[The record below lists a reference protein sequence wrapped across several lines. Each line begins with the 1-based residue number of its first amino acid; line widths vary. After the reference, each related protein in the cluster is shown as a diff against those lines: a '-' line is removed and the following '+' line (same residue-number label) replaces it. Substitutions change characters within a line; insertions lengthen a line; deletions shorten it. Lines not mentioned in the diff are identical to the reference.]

1 MNLLQTIYTDPGA
14 VRVESKLVLRS
25 IETLPEFKDL
35 FVGRRRPPWAMI
47 LSALLGG
54 MCDQRDLSCTRMHV
68 WGVRSSWQHPCQMQ
82 CERCTVFWVALG
94 THTLGPDFM
103 GGEG

>member
-1 MNLLQTIYTDPGA
+1 MQTIYTDPGA

-47 LSALLGG
+47 LSSLLGG
-54 MCDQRDLSCTRMHV
+54 ISN
-68 WGVRSSWQHPCQMQ
+68 VRSTQFELLANAILVRAVLLAASLPNAM
-82 CERCTVFWVALG
+82 
-94 THTLGPDFM
+94 
-103 GGEG
+103 